1 MYSSQQETETEKEK
15 EQEKNIYKDLAIDET
30 VKTLFSTDDH
40 PQKIKKN
47 LLKICH
53 YEVLNRFCFV
63 IRDNHI
69 VLDYRYFKFIANK
82 ENYQVIIQTIIGIM
96 RECLEKY
103 DLMNVHLNMKSLTLV
118 DIDRHYS
125 FIREISEIMQ
135 KTFPDKLQ
143 KCFVY
148 NAPFLFSQLYNT
160 ISMFID
166 KTTQKKIQLVAK

>member
-1 MYSSQQETETEKEK
+1 MYSQQEKETKIETKIKINE
-15 EQEKNIYKDLAIDET
+15 DSTIDET

-47 LLKICH
+47 LLKICYH
-53 YEVLNRFCFV
+53 EVLNRFCFV

-82 ENYQVIIQTIIGIM
+82 ENYAVIIQTVVGIM
-96 RECLEKY
+96 RGCLEKHE
-103 DLMNVHLNMKSLTLV
+103 LMIVHLNMKSLTLV

-125 FIREISEIMQ
+125 FIRDISEIMQ
-135 KTFPDKLQ
+135 RTFPDKLR

-166 KTTQKKIQLVAK
+166 KTTQKKIQLVSS

>member
-1 MYSSQQETETEKEK
+1 MYSSQQEKEKEK
-15 EQEKNIYKDLAIDET
+15 EKRIDKDSTIDET

-53 YEVLNRFCFV
+53 NEVLNRFCFT

-82 ENYQVIIQTIIGIM
+82 ENYPMIIKTIIGIM

-103 DLMNVHLNMKSLTLV
+103 DFMNVHLNMKSLTLT

-125 FIREISEIMQ
+125 FIRDISEIMQ
-135 KTFPDKLQ
+135 RTFPDKLH

-166 KTTQKKIQLVAK
+166 KTTQKKIQLVSN